1 MKPKMT
7 IIKSP
12 RLDEEERVKNGGAP
26 LEPLTLDEMLAL
38 LKSKPDQGRGRMK
51 IDNLRRK
58 GLL

>member
-1 MKPKMT
+1 MT
-7 IIKSP
+7 VIKSP

-26 LEPLTLDEMLAL
+26 LGPLTLDEMLAL

-58 GLL
+58 GIL